1 MNSSPYFWLQYI
13 QSKARGRFRK
23 ILWPSQNIWTLP
35 YTICTNI
42 TDNAGLLFFLTFSQ
56 QKIMPVSALI
66 IFALFVQIAASKFCE
81 VENDSMEFGYFSCY
95 PRLNKF
101 NQTEGPFQA
110 FPLTVCILQCENSPF
125 RYIQYT
131 CLIFNCDLRRIIFSY
146 TAL

>member
-1 MNSSPYFWLQYI
+1 
-13 QSKARGRFRK
+13 
-23 ILWPSQNIWTLP
+23 
-35 YTICTNI
+35 
-42 TDNAGLLFFLTFSQ
+42 
-56 QKIMPVSALI
+56 MPVSALI

-125 RYIQYT
+125 RYLLNYSSIE
-131 CLIFNCDLRRIIFSY
+131 IVN
-146 TAL
+146 ALNLFGLFTNFKCPK